1 MNRRTFLKSVPVLA
15 MLASAKSGFSAD
27 ANTATPSTGS
37 TSSPQASSG
46 QASSPQAGSTSSP
59 QAGSTSSPQA
69 QPTIGTDGVIKLNQ
83 PDLKKGVSIMEAL
96 KKRKTERNISDKKL
110 TLQQLSEVLWA
121 ADGINRPNEGKRT
134 SPAAMAKYAV
144 DIYVVLPE
152 GVYLY
157 DVAKHELTP
166 VAKGDFRKQAGMQD
180 FVYIAPVNLV
190 YVLNLKN
197 WQDMSR
203 PIPEQKRDRWIAVEL
218 GCIAQNVHL
227 YCASEG
233 LGATI
238 RGMIDENK
246 FSEVIKVKPEQ
257 ILLAQAV
264 GYPK

>member
-1 MNRRTFLKSVPVLA
+1 MEDNMNRRTFLKSVPALA
-15 MLASAKSGFSAD
+15 MLASAKAGFPAD
-27 ANTATPSTGS
+27 ANTATG
-37 TSSPQASSG
+37 A
-46 QASSPQAGSTSSP
+46 A
-59 QAGSTSSPQA
+59 PQA
-69 QPTIGTDGVIKLNQ
+69 QPVIGTDGVIKLNQ
-83 PDLKKGVSIMEAL
+83 PDLKRGVSMMEAL
-96 KKRKTERNISDKKL
+96 SKRKSERNLSDKKL

-121 ADGINRPNEGKRT
+121 ADGVNRPDGKRT
-134 SPAAMAKYAV
+134 SPAARAKYAV

-166 VAKGDFRKQAGMQD
+166 VVKGDFRKQAGMQD

-197 WQDMSR
+197 WQDESR
-203 PIPEQKRDRWIAVEL
+203 PMPEQKRDRWIAVEL

-233 LGATI
+233 LGTVI
-238 RGMIDENK
+238 RGMIDEKK

-257 ILLAQAV
+257 ILMAQTV
-264 GYPK
+264 GNLK

>member
-1 MNRRTFLKSVPVLA
+1 MNRRTFLKSVPVVAVLA
-15 MLASAKSGFSAD
+15 AAKSSFSED
-27 ANTATPSTGS
+27 ANTAV
-37 TSSPQASSG
+37 
-46 QASSPQAGSTSSP
+46 
-59 QAGSTSSPQA
+59 
-69 QPTIGTDGVIKLNQ
+69 GTALKAEPVIATEGVIKLSK
-83 PDLKKGVSIMEAL
+83 PDLTKGVPMMEAL
-96 KKRKTERNISDKKL
+96 KKRKTERNLSDKKL

-157 DVAKHELTP
+157 DVAKHELTL
-166 VAKGDFRKQAGMQD
+166 VVKGDFRKESGMQD

-203 PIPEQKRDRWIAVEL
+203 PILEQKRDRWIAVEL

-233 LGATI
+233 LGTVI
-238 RGMIDENK
+238 RGMIDEKK

-257 ILLAQAV
+257 IALAQTV
-264 GYPK
+264 GCLK

>member
-1 MNRRTFLKSVPVLA
+1 MEDNMNRRTFLKSVPALA
-15 MLASAKSGFSAD
+15 MLASAKAGFSAD
-27 ANTATPSTGS
+27 ANTATS
-37 TSSPQASSG
+37 A
-46 QASSPQAGSTSSP
+46 A
-59 QAGSTSSPQA
+59 PQA
-69 QPTIGTDGVIKLNQ
+69 QPVTGADGVIKLNQ
-83 PDLKKGVSIMEAL
+83 PDLKKGVPMMEAL
-96 KKRKTERNISDKKL
+96 SKRKTERNLSDKKL

-121 ADGINRPNEGKRT
+121 ADGVNRPDGKRT

-144 DIYVVLPE
+144 DIYAVLPE

-157 DVAKHELTP
+157 DVAKHELSL
-166 VAKGDFRKQAGMQD
+166 VVKGDFRKESGMQE

-233 LGATI
+233 LGTVI

-246 FSEVIKVKPEQ
+246 FSAVIKVKPEQ
-257 ILLAQAV
+257 ILMAQTV
-264 GYPK
+264 GCVK